1 MLPKWGL
8 VGIYANYKSKQKIA
22 INQKQCFS
30 GF

>member
-1 MLPKWGL
+1 MLPKRGL
-8 VGIYANYKSKQKIA
+8 ARFYANYKSKQKIA